1 MTTEIHIHGPVTLI
15 TAKETPAKIPS
26 APPRPVPKPPTD
38 NGGRLISKDGR
49 DLPTTPAA
57 KRDSGQKVRWR
68 VWPNERPKEYED
80 ILMRFKLVSGYHTM
94 IAYRDGLELFGDSGR
109 LLFRSDAD
117 PDDSP
122 PETVF
127 RDHMP
132 ATFEWIPL
140 AELLKGVE

>member
-1 MTTEIHIHGPVTLI
+1 MTEIYIKGPAIIHVDR
-15 TAKETPAKIPS
+15 ETTVEAPS
-26 APPRPVPKPPTD
+26 ATRKVLPTN

-57 KRDSGQKVRWR
+57 KRDSGPKVRWR

>member
-1 MTTEIHIHGPVTLI
+1 MTEIHIHGPVTFI
-15 TAKETPAKIPS
+15 TAKETPAKVPS
-26 APPRPVPKPPTD
+26 APPRPFPKPPTD
-38 NGGRLISKDGR
+38 NGGRPISRGGM

-57 KRDSGQKVRWR
+57 KRDSGPKVRWR

-94 IAYRDGLELFGDSGR
+94 IAYRDGLDLFGDSGR
-109 LLFRSDAD
+109 LLFRSDD
-117 PDDSP
+117 NPDDYP

-132 ATFEWIPL
+132 TTFEWVL
-140 AELLKGVE
+140 LDELLKGVE

>member
-1 MTTEIHIHGPVTLI
+1 MTEIHIHGPVTFI
-15 TAKETPAKIPS
+15 TAKETPAKVPS

-38 NGGRLISKDGR
+38 NGGRPISRGGM

-57 KRDSGQKVRWR
+57 KRDSGPKVRWR

-94 IAYRDGLELFGDSGR
+94 IAYRDGLDLFGDSGR
-109 LLFRSDAD
+109 LLFRSDAK
-117 PDDSP
+117 PDDYP

>member
-1 MTTEIHIHGPVTLI
+1 MTEIYIKGPAIVHVDS
-15 TAKETPAKIPS
+15 ETTVEAPS
-26 APPRPVPKPPTD
+26 APPRPIRKLPTD
-38 NGGRLISKDGR
+38 NGGRPISRGT
-49 DLPTTPAA
+49 DLPGTSAA
-57 KRDSGQKVRWR
+57 KRDSGPKTRWR

-109 LLFRSDAD
+109 PLFRSDAD

-127 RDHMP
+127 RDHIP
-132 ATFEWIPL
+132 ATCEWV
-140 AELLKGVE
+140 LLDKLVKGVE